1 MEDFRE
7 LFEFIKQTET
17 TLEDVLRTFGGGE
30 AIYIPTLKTFTCR
43 LTKEKIVTDY
53 TSGMSQKELMKKY
66 RGTGVSR
73 SFIRGVIKEYI
84 ENKRR

>member
-7 LFEFIKQTET
+7 LFEFIKEENV
-17 TLEDVLRTFGGGE
+17 TLEDVLRQFGGGE
-30 AIYIPTLKTFTCR
+30 AIYIPTLKTFTCKMV
-43 LTKEKIVTDY
+43 KEKILNDY
-53 TSGMSQKELMKKY
+53 ISGMTQKDLMKKY

-73 SFIRGVIKEYI
+73 SFVRGIIKEYI